1 MHVRMNMLAGDP
13 ARLGEATR
21 YLEGTVRPDVEAQH
35 GNRGL
40 ACLTNADLG
49 VCIVASYWDTLDAMT
64 ASEQAVQVSRKE
76 VTGLLGG
83 TVTVEHY
90 EVPVFVRR
98 SRPHGGAG
106 VRLSRVDCA
115 PASIDA
121 VIEEFRNTA
130 VPALTA
136 MPGLC
141 SAHMM
146 TDRATGRCIVI
157 TAWDDMDALAASQAT
172 ARLRADVAAVTH
184 LQVRSVE
191 EHQLVFSSVR
201 DGDTR
206 SLIERNIELWNARD
220 RDGWMAGMD
229 LHRLE
234 LQAPGGMRLAG
245 REAATR
251 SGVPGTRPSRITGWR
266 SSPSTPTTGAACT
279 RAASPARTPA
289 RSAGRRGRRDRP
301 DGRRAFQRHLRI
313 RGRQDHQLPPVLR
326 PGGTAH
332 SARHRRRQHVICRP
346 AGGAGTPH
354 GGVPAPPG
362 AAGAGTRAGAA
373 VGPADRSSAARYREL
388 APDVWPRPSPRQVV
402 VMRGYLVIANQ
413 TRQRAGPADELRKRI
428 EAGPSSFYL
437 LVPDTRAAD
446 YPDVAAAAG
455 VLQPCMTW

>member
-13 ARLGEATR
+13 ARLDEATR

-40 ACLTNADLG
+40 ACLANAGLG
-49 VCIVASYWDTLDAMT
+49 VCVVASYWDTLDAMT

-76 VTGLLGG
+76 VTELLGG

-90 EVPVFVRR
+90 EVPAFVRR
-98 SRPHGGAG
+98 SRPQRGAG

-136 MPGLC
+136 MAGLC

-157 TAWDDMDALAASQAT
+157 TAWDDMDALAASRPAT

-191 EHQLVFSSVR
+191 EYQLVFSSVR

-220 RDGWMAGMD
+220 PR
-229 LHRLE
+229 RL
-234 LQAPGGMRLAG
+234 
-245 REAATR
+245 
-251 SGVPGTRPSRITGWR
+251 
-266 SSPSTPTTGAACT
+266 
-279 RAASPARTPA
+279 
-289 RSAGRRGRRDRP
+289 
-301 DGRRAFQRHLRI
+301 DGRH
-313 RGRQDHQLPPVLR
+313 G
-326 PGGTAH
+326 PG
-332 SARHRRRQHVICRP
+332 P
-346 AGGAGTPH
+346 A
-354 GGVPAPPG
+354 G
-362 AAGAGTRAGAA
+362 AAGAGRTAADRAGSRRR
-373 VGPADRSSAARYREL
+373 DLEYLE
-388 APDVWPRPSPRQVV
+388 
-402 VMRGYLVIANQ
+402 RGLP
-413 TRQRAGPADELRKRI
+413 G
-428 EAGPSSFYL
+428 
-437 LVPDTRAAD
+437 
-446 YPDVAAAAG
+446 
-455 VLQPCMTW
+455 